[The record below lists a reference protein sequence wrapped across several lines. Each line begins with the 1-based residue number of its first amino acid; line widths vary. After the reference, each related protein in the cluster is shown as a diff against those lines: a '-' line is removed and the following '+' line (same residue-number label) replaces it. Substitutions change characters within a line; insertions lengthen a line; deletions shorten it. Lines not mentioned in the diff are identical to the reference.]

1 MVCCCR
7 AVCVVLQSHASRLH
21 SFVRFP
27 VVRECEWL
35 GCCCSVV
42 CVALCCLVPF
52 CTVLSLVYIHSCDF
66 LFVCECELVVV
77 VVCLCCFV
85 LFCVC
90 DDCFGFSRVF
100 AFRA

>member
-35 GCCCSVV
+35 GCCCTWVRVVGVGVV
-42 CVALCCLVPF
+42 CVLC
-52 CTVLSLVYIHSCDF
+52 
-66 LFVCECELVVV
+66 VVWR
-77 VVCLCCFV
+77 VCLLM
-85 LFCVC
+85 LFDVC
-90 DDCFGFSRVF
+90 
-100 AFRA
+100 